1 MVNVNDERLEKIAK
15 VVNTQKIVPAVCE
28 FIDIA

>member
-1 MVNVNDERLEKIAK
+1 VNDPRLEQIRE
-15 VVNTQKIVPAVCE
+15 VIGGEKIVPATCE

>member
-1 MVNVNDERLEKIAK
+1 VNDERLEKIRK
-15 VVNTQKIVPAVCE
+15 TVNGEKIIPANCE

>member
-1 MVNVNDERLEKIAK
+1 VNDERLEKIRQA
-15 VVNTQKIVPAVCE
+15 VNGAKIVPATCE